1 MNDSRLGQR
10 RALEDRERGKRKEE
24 RGKRKGL
31 EDREGRMNGRSVK
44 VGIDWMVGG
53 RENEG
58 RKEQM
63 EI

>member
-1 MNDSRLGQR
+1 MNDTRLGQR
-10 RALEDRERGKRKEE
+10 RALEDREGGRRKEE
-24 RGKRKGL
+24 GGRGKGL
-31 EDREGRMNGRSVK
+31 EDREGQMNGRSVK
-44 VGIDWMVGG
+44 VGRDWMVGG

>member
-1 MNDSRLGQR
+1 MNDTRLGQR
-10 RALEDRERGKRKEE
+10 RALEDRE

-44 VGIDWMVGG
+44 VGRDWMVGG

>member
-1 MNDSRLGQR
+1 MTRG
-10 RALEDRERGKRKEE
+10 RERGGRLRIGKEE

-44 VGIDWMVGG
+44 VGRDWMVGG

>member
-1 MNDSRLGQR
+1 MTRG
-10 RALEDRERGKRKEE
+10 RERGGRLRIGKEE

-44 VGIDWMVGG
+44 VGRDWMVGG

-58 RKEQM
+58 RKSRWKFEGDGR
-63 EI
+63 

>member
-1 MNDSRLGQR
+1 MRIG
-10 RALEDRERGKRKEE
+10 KEE